1 MGIMGNSVTYIVNG
15 KELYEIIN
23 AADKKLVNENTEN
36 EKFTYGDMFG
46 IKTSRENRVNAIRYA
61 KYYGQYYQKVQ
72 AIADEVD
79 RRVQLLTNA
88 SQQQQIN
95 EIGGAL
101 GKIGT
106 KLAAKGITKASA
118 KTFGK
123 KAAGVVGKIGLASI
137 PAFIVGPENIQ
148 AYFQKFNSNRAQVT
162 PKEVIVAYDELATW
176 MQNICAVLQEHPEI
190 LGAGQLTD
198 ETLNGPEAVDSGP
211 MFDAADAVELAASIG
226 VYAIPYVGWALG
238 AIDLVHSVIHAG
250 ADANKEGLKMVE
262 NQMKYLDKAIAN
274 INAALSGKAA
284 NGQQRGQNPQQQTA
298 GTLPNGYVVG
308 QPAPFAKSDP
318 QQVQRLQ
325 GYLGLQ
331 QTGSWDR
338 NTQSA
343 WDNWLRRTY
352 LSKQSVGRTTKNIT
366 KNVGR
371 AVVSTR

>member
-1 MGIMGNSVTYIVNG
+1 MGNSVTYIVNG

-23 AADKKLVNENTEN
+23 AADKKLVNENAEN

-88 SQQQQIN
+88 SQRQIN
-95 EIGGAL
+95 EIGGAI

-106 KLAAKGITKASA
+106 KLAAKGITKAAA

-162 PKEVIVAYDELATW
+162 PKEVIAAYDELATW

-325 GYLGLQ
+325 RYLGLQ

-352 LSKQSVGRTTKNIT
+352 LSKQSVGRTAKNVA